1 MTAEKGR
8 KLKKSFV
15 DEMQSRILSG
25 QLKPGDRLPPERE
38 LAEELG
44 ISRGSG
50 IQGILDLER
59 MGFLR
64 VVPRKGTFVADYIKN
79 ATPLTIAAIMNYDS
93 TLYDA
98 ELFRGFMEFRI
109 LVERECVRLACLH
122 MDDASRRMLDELTE
136 RIYAAEGEELTEA
149 LYRFHY
155 SVTQLSGNP
164 AYAIVFQSFGLVLRN
179 MIEAHYSD
187 RRELE
192 KCLPLYGRLAD
203 AMRKGN
209 AEKADEYLLRILS
222 MASDYLGYML
232 RREHNGCVS
241 VSE

>member
-1 MTAEKGR
+1 MTVEKGR

-25 QLKPGDRLPPERE
+25 ELRPGDRLPPERE
-38 LAEELG
+38 LAEQMG
-44 ISRGSG
+44 ISRGSVN
-50 IQGILDLER
+50 QGILDLER

-79 ATPLTIAAIMNYDS
+79 ATSQTIAAIMNYDS

-98 ELFRGFMEFRI
+98 DLFRGFMDFRI
-109 LVERECVRLACLH
+109 LVERECVRLVCLR
-122 MDDASRRMLDELTE
+122 MNEDDRRLLDELTE
-136 RIYAAEGEELTEA
+136 RIYASEGDALTDA

-155 SVTQLSGNP
+155 SIAQMSGNA
-164 AYAIVFQSFGLVLRN
+164 AYAIVFQSFELLLRN

-187 RRELE
+187 RNELE

-203 AMRKGN
+203 SLRRGN
-209 AEKADEYLLRILS
+209 GVESDHLLRKILG
-222 MASDYLGYML
+222 MASDYLDVML
-232 RREHNGCVS
+232 REKA
-241 VSE
+241 

>member
-1 MTAEKGR
+1 
-8 KLKKSFV
+8 
-15 DEMQSRILSG
+15 
-25 QLKPGDRLPPERE
+25 LKPGDRLPPERE

-44 ISRGSG
+44 ISRGSVN
-50 IQGILDLER
+50 QGILDLER

-93 TLYDA
+93 TMYDA
-98 ELFRGFMEFRI
+98 ELFRGFMDFRI

-122 MDDASRRMLDELTE
+122 MDDASRQMLDDLTE
-136 RIYAAEGEELTEA
+136 RIYAAEGEALTEA

-155 SVTQLSGNP
+155 FVTQLSGNP
-164 AYAIVFQSFGLVLRN
+164 AYTIVFQSFELVLRN

-203 AMRKGN
+203 AMRNGN
-209 AEKADEYLLRILS
+209 GAKSDEYLLRILT

-232 RREHNGCVS
+232 RGEN
-241 VSE
+241 

>member
-15 DEMQSRILSG
+15 DEMQARILSG
-25 QLKPGDRLPPERE
+25 ELRPGDRLPPERE
-38 LAEELG
+38 LAEQMG
-44 ISRGSG
+44 ISRGSVN
-50 IQGILDLER
+50 QGILDLER

-109 LVERECVRLACLH
+109 LVERECLRLACLH
-122 MDDASRRMLDELTE
+122 MDDSSRKLLDELTE
-136 RIYAAEGEELTEA
+136 QIYAAEGDALTEA

-155 SVTQLSGNP
+155 SITQMSGNA
-164 AYAIVFQSFGLVLRN
+164 AYAIVFQSFEILLRN

-187 RRELE
+187 RNELE
-192 KCLPLYGRLAD
+192 KCLPLYGHLAD
-203 AMRKGN
+203 ALRRGERK
-209 AEKADEYLLRILS
+209 KADGYLLQILG
-222 MASDYLGYML
+222 MASDYLDVML
-232 RREHNGCVS
+232 REKS
-241 VSE
+241 

>member
-44 ISRGSG
+44 ISRGSVN
-50 IQGILDLER
+50 QGILDLER

-93 TLYDA
+93 TMYDA
-98 ELFRGFMEFRI
+98 ELFRGFMDFRI

-122 MDDASRRMLDELTE
+122 MDDASRQMLDDFF
-136 RIYAAEGEELTEA
+136 R
-149 LYRFHY
+149 
-155 SVTQLSGNP
+155 
-164 AYAIVFQSFGLVLRN
+164 
-179 MIEAHYSD
+179 
-187 RRELE
+187 
-192 KCLPLYGRLAD
+192 
-203 AMRKGN
+203 
-209 AEKADEYLLRILS
+209 
-222 MASDYLGYML
+222 
-232 RREHNGCVS
+232 
-241 VSE
+241 

>member
-8 KLKKSFV
+8 NLKKSFV
-15 DEMQSRILSG
+15 DEMQARILSG
-25 QLKPGDRLPPERE
+25 ELRPGDRLPPERE
-38 LAEELG
+38 LAEQMG
-44 ISRGSG
+44 ISRGSVN
-50 IQGILDLER
+50 QGILDLER

-79 ATPLTIAAIMNYDS
+79 ATSQTIAAIMNYDS

-109 LVERECVRLACLH
+109 LVERECVRLACLR
-122 MDDASRRMLDELTE
+122 MNEDDRRLLDELSE
-136 RIYAAEGEELTEA
+136 RIYASEGEALTDA

-155 SVTQLSGNP
+155 SITQMSGNA
-164 AYAIVFQSFGLVLRN
+164 AYAIVFQSFELLLRN

-187 RRELE
+187 RNELE

-203 AMRKGN
+203 SLRCGN
-209 AEKADEYLLRILS
+209 GAESDRYLREILG
-222 MASDYLGYML
+222 MASDYLDVML
-232 RREHNGCVS
+232 REKV
-241 VSE
+241 

>member
-1 MTAEKGR
+1 MTVEKGR

-25 QLKPGDRLPPERE
+25 ELRPGDRLASERE
-38 LAEELG
+38 LAEQMG
-44 ISRGSG
+44 ISRGSVN
-50 IQGILDLER
+50 QGILDLER

-98 ELFRGFMEFRI
+98 ELFRGFMDFRI

-122 MDDASRRMLDELTE
+122 MDEQSRRLLDELTE
-136 RIYAAEGEELTEA
+136 GIYAAEGETLTDA

-155 SVTQLSGNP
+155 SITQMSGNA
-164 AYAIVFQSFGLVLRN
+164 AYAIVFQSFEILLRN
-179 MIEAHYSD
+179 MIEAHYSS
-187 RRELE
+187 RGELE
-192 KCLPLYGRLAD
+192 KCLPLYGHLAD
-203 AMRKGN
+203 ALRCGD
-209 AEKADEYLLRILS
+209 AGKADDYLLRILG
-222 MASDYLGYML
+222 MASEYLDVML
-232 RREHNGCVS
+232 REKA
-241 VSE
+241 

>member
-15 DEMQSRILSG
+15 DEIQTRILSG
-25 QLKPGDRLPPERE
+25 LLKPGDRLPPERE

-44 ISRGSG
+44 ISRGSVN
-50 IQGILDLER
+50 QGILDLER

-93 TLYDA
+93 TMYDA
-98 ELFRGFMEFRI
+98 ELFRGFMDFRI

-122 MDDASRRMLDELTE
+122 MDDASRQMLDELTE
-136 RIYAAEGEELTEA
+136 RIYAAEGEGLTEA

-164 AYAIVFQSFGLVLRN
+164 AYTIVFQSFELVLRN

-203 AMRKGN
+203 AMRNGN
-209 AEKADEYLLRILS
+209 AEKADEYLLRILT

-232 RREHNGCVS
+232 RREN
-241 VSE
+241 

>member
-25 QLKPGDRLPPERE
+25 HLKPGDRLPPERE
-38 LAEELG
+38 LADTLG
-44 ISRGSG
+44 ISRGSVN
-50 IQGILDLER
+50 QGILDLER

-98 ELFRGFMEFRI
+98 ELFRGFMDFRI

-122 MDDASRRMLDELTE
+122 MDERSGNLLDELTE
-136 RIYAAEGEELTEA
+136 RIYAAEGEELTDA

-155 SVTQLSGNP
+155 SITRLSGNP
-164 AYAIVFQSFGLVLRN
+164 AYTIVFQSFELLLRN
-179 MIEAHYSD
+179 MIEAHYSN
-187 RRELE
+187 RNELQ
-192 KCLPLYGRLAD
+192 KCLPLYNRLAD
-203 AMRKGN
+203 ALRRGETK
-209 AEKADEYLLRILS
+209 EADVYLLQILG
-222 MASDYLGYML
+222 MASDYLDVML
-232 RREHNGCVS
+232 REKI
-241 VSE
+241 

>member
-1 MTAEKGR
+1 
-8 KLKKSFV
+8 
-15 DEMQSRILSG
+15 
-25 QLKPGDRLPPERE
+25 
-38 LAEELG
+38 
-44 ISRGSG
+44 
-50 IQGILDLER
+50 
-59 MGFLR
+59 
-64 VVPRKGTFVADYIKN
+64 
-79 ATPLTIAAIMNYDS
+79 MNYDS
-93 TLYDA
+93 TMYDA
-98 ELFRGFMEFRI
+98 ELFRGFMDFRI

-122 MDDASRRMLDELTE
+122 MDDASRQMLDELTE
-136 RIYAAEGEELTEA
+136 RIYAAEGEDLTEA

-209 AEKADEYLLRILS
+209 AEKADEYLLRILT

-232 RREHNGCVS
+232 RREN
-241 VSE
+241 

>member
-8 KLKKSFV
+8 NLKKSFV
-15 DEMQSRILSG
+15 DEMQARILSG
-25 QLKPGDRLPPERE
+25 ELRPGDRLPPERE
-38 LAEELG
+38 LAEQMG
-44 ISRGSG
+44 ISRGSVN
-50 IQGILDLER
+50 QGILDLER

-79 ATPLTIAAIMNYDS
+79 ATSQTIAAIMNYDS

-109 LVERECVRLACLH
+109 LVERECVRLACLR
-122 MDDASRRMLDELTE
+122 MNEDDRRLLDELSE
-136 RIYAAEGEELTEA
+136 RIYASEGEALTDA

-155 SVTQLSGNP
+155 SITQMSGNA
-164 AYAIVFQSFGLVLRN
+164 AYAIVFQSFELLLRN

-192 KCLPLYGRLAD
+192 KCLPLYNRLAD
-203 AMRKGN
+203 ALRRGD
-209 AEKADEYLLRILS
+209 EREADGYLLEILG
-222 MASDYLGYML
+222 MASDYLDKML
-232 RREHNGCVS
+232 REKS
-241 VSE
+241 S

>member
-1 MTAEKGR
+1 MESSSGGR
-8 KLKKSFV
+8 MSFV

-38 LAEELG
+38 LADTLG
-44 ISRGSG
+44 ISRGSVN
-50 IQGILDLER
+50 QGILDLER

-98 ELFRGFMEFRI
+98 ELFRGFMDFRI

-122 MDDASRRMLDELTE
+122 MDERSGNLLDELTE
-136 RIYAAEGEELTEA
+136 RIYAAEGEELTDA

-155 SVTQLSGNP
+155 SITRLSGNP
-164 AYAIVFQSFGLVLRN
+164 AYTIVFQSFELLLRN
-179 MIEAHYSD
+179 MIEAHYSN
-187 RRELE
+187 RNELQ
-192 KCLPLYGRLAD
+192 KCLPLYNRLAD
-203 AMRKGN
+203 ALRRGETK
-209 AEKADEYLLRILS
+209 EADVYLLQILG
-222 MASDYLGYML
+222 MASDYLDVML
-232 RREHNGCVS
+232 REKI
-241 VSE
+241 

>member
-8 KLKKSFV
+8 NLKKSFV

-38 LAEELG
+38 LAEEMG
-44 ISRGSG
+44 ISRGSVN
-50 IQGILDLER
+50 QGILDLER
-59 MGFLR
+59 MGFLH

-79 ATPLTIAAIMNYDS
+79 ATSLTIAAIMNYDS

-109 LVERECVRLACLH
+109 LVERECARLACLH
-122 MDDASRRMLDELTE
+122 MDETSRQLLDELTD
-136 RIYAAEGEELTEA
+136 RIYASEGEALTDA

-155 SVTQLSGNP
+155 SITQMSGNA
-164 AYAIVFQSFGLVLRN
+164 AYTIVFQSFELLLRN

-187 RRELE
+187 RNELE

-203 AMRKGN
+203 ALRRGN
-209 AEKADEYLLRILS
+209 GKEADGYLQQILD
-222 MASDYLGYML
+222 MASDYLDRML
-232 RREHNGCVS
+232 RDKF
-241 VSE
+241 

>member
-8 KLKKSFV
+8 NLKKSFV

-38 LAEELG
+38 LAEEMG
-44 ISRGSG
+44 ISRGSVN
-50 IQGILDLER
+50 QGILDLER

-98 ELFRGFMEFRI
+98 ELFRGFMDFRI

-122 MDDASRRMLDELTE
+122 MDEHSRNMLDELTE
-136 RIYAAEGEELTEA
+136 RIYAAEGEELTDA
-149 LYRFHY
+149 LYQFHY
-155 SVTQLSGNP
+155 SITQLSGNA
-164 AYAIVFQSFGLVLRN
+164 AYTIVFQSFELLLRN
-179 MIEAHYSD
+179 MIEAHY
-187 RRELE
+187 RNRTELQ
-192 KCLPLYGRLAD
+192 KCLPFYNRLAD
-203 AMRKGN
+203 ALRRGDAK
-209 AEKADEYLLRILS
+209 EADAYLLWILG
-222 MASDYLGYML
+222 MASDYLDVML
-232 RREHNGCVS
+232 REKTS
-241 VSE
+241 

>member
-15 DEMQSRILSG
+15 DDMQSRILSG
-25 QLKPGDRLPPERE
+25 ELRPGERLPPERE
-38 LAEELG
+38 LAEKMG
-44 ISRGSG
+44 ISRGSVN
-50 IQGILDLER
+50 QGILDLER

-122 MDDASRRMLDELTE
+122 MDEASRQMLDELTE
-136 RIYAAEGEELTEA
+136 RIYAAEGAELTDA

-155 SVTQLSGNP
+155 SITQLSGNA
-164 AYAIVFQSFGLVLRN
+164 AYAIVFQSFELLLRN

-187 RRELE
+187 RNELE

-203 AMRKGN
+203 SLRRGNGAESDLYLRK
-209 AEKADEYLLRILS
+209 ILG
-222 MASDYLGYML
+222 MASDYLDVML
-232 RREHNGCVS
+232 REKA
-241 VSE
+241 

>member
-44 ISRGSG
+44 ISRGSVN
-50 IQGILDLER
+50 QGILDLER

-93 TLYDA
+93 TMYDA
-98 ELFRGFMEFRI
+98 ELFLGFMDFRI

-122 MDDASRRMLDELTE
+122 MDDASRQMLDELTE
-136 RIYAAEGEELTEA
+136 RIYAADGEELTEA

-155 SVTQLSGNP
+155 SVTRLSRNP
-164 AYAIVFQSFGLVLRN
+164 AYTIVFQSFELVLRN

-209 AEKADEYLLRILS
+209 AEKSDEYLLRILT

-232 RREHNGCVS
+232 RREN
-241 VSE
+241 

>member
-1 MTAEKGR
+1 MIEEKGR

-38 LAEELG
+38 LAEQMG
-44 ISRGSG
+44 ISRGSVN
-50 IQGILDLER
+50 QGILDLER

-98 ELFRGFMEFRI
+98 ELFRGFMDFRI
-109 LVERECVRLACLH
+109 LVERECVRLACMR
-122 MDDASRRMLDELTE
+122 MDADSRRMLDELTE
-136 RIYAAEGEELTEA
+136 RIYASEGEELTEA

-155 SVTQLSGNP
+155 SITQLSGNG
-164 AYAIVFQSFGLVLRN
+164 AYAIVFQSFELLLRN
-179 MIEAHYSD
+179 MIEAHYSN
-187 RRELE
+187 RTELD

-203 AMRKGN
+203 ALRRGS
-209 AEKADEYLLRILS
+209 AREADGYLLQLLG
-222 MASDYLGYML
+222 MASDYLDRML
-232 RREHNGCVS
+232 REKINFTDS
-241 VSE
+241 Q

>member
-1 MTAEKGR
+1 
-8 KLKKSFV
+8 
-15 DEMQSRILSG
+15 MQSRILSG

-44 ISRGSG
+44 ISRGSVN
-50 IQGILDLER
+50 QGILDLER

-93 TLYDA
+93 TMYDA
-98 ELFRGFMEFRI
+98 ELFRGFMDFRI

-122 MDDASRRMLDELTE
+122 MDDSSRRMLDELTE

-155 SVTQLSGNP
+155 SVTRLSGNP
-164 AYAIVFQSFGLVLRN
+164 AYTIVFQSFELVLRN

-203 AMRKGN
+203 AMRNGN
-209 AEKADEYLLRILS
+209 GAKSDEYLLRILT

-232 RREHNGCVS
+232 RREN
-241 VSE
+241 

>member
-25 QLKPGDRLPPERE
+25 ELRPGDRLPPERE
-38 LAEELG
+38 LAEQMG
-44 ISRGSG
+44 ISRGSVN
-50 IQGILDLER
+50 QGILDLER

-79 ATPLTIAAIMNYDS
+79 ATSLTIAAIMNYDS

-98 ELFRGFMEFRI
+98 ELFRGFMELRI

-122 MDDASRRMLDELTE
+122 MDEASRRVLDELTE
-136 RIYAAEGEELTEA
+136 RIYAVEGEELTDA

-155 SVTQLSGNP
+155 TITQLSGNA
-164 AYAIVFQSFGLVLRN
+164 AYTIVFQSFELLLRN

-187 RRELE
+187 RAELE
-192 KCLPLYGRLAD
+192 KCLPLYGRLAEALGRGDGKASD
-203 AMRKGN
+203 A
-209 AEKADEYLLRILS
+209 YLQQILG
-222 MASDYLGYML
+222 MASDYLDVML
-232 RREHNGCVS
+232 RDRS
-241 VSE
+241 